1 MSSAVASSGAS
12 TSNCVL
18 RLELERQNEMKAR
31 LSLFRPQLENFA
43 RHKLFLDADLLE
55 LPKVKELVE
64 ENEGR
69 IPVTDDRWLAVQNIL
84 FDAVKDHANK
94 IEDDC
99 NGVIE
104 NAKTEALQ
112 AVKDRWFEK
121 RTQKWEERQEKREE
135 EKEARERQKEER
147 EADSDSNP
155 SDDSE
160 ESIYDP
166 HPSEYDDPPDHFEEL
181 DCLYNYDDDAHTW
194 LGIKEDEDRMPSR
207 LLSASS
213 LVQQECN
220 GIKKLTSYADI
231 LRRRALKPLPGESL
245 TYEPLAWCKEKI
257 TASGQIVETAMR
269 LLKYF
274 MLPIET
280 TMVYMAACGKA
291 FRCIRCYRGPA
302 SKGVKWP
309 ELVSI
314 GLVFLSRC
322 ISLMKYPKVQHFIT
336 HNEIFEELCRRNSY
350 VFIIIISFP
359 HPHIT
364 RQCS

>member
-1 MSSAVASSGAS
+1 MDIEYRRNQFSCISVRYFYLCFSLFCNSEKYKVQSADSDHNKCDSNGVSSSYHHAIVALSQRFYMSSLKSIELAERSSDSSGAS

-55 LPKVKELVE
+55 FPKVKELVE

-121 RTQKWEERQEKREE
+121 RTQKWEERQEKRQK

-166 HPSEYDDPPDHFEEL
+166 HPSEYDDPPDHFEE
-181 DCLYNYDDDAHTW
+181 T
-194 LGIKEDEDRMPSR
+194 R
-207 LLSASS
+207 LS
-213 LVQQECN
+213 LQ
-220 GIKKLTSYADI
+220 
-231 LRRRALKPLPGESL
+231 LRRRCP
-245 TYEPLAWCKEKI
+245 Y
-257 TASGQIVETAMR
+257 
-269 LLKYF
+269 
-274 MLPIET
+274 
-280 TMVYMAACGKA
+280 
-291 FRCIRCYRGPA
+291 
-302 SKGVKWP
+302 
-309 ELVSI
+309 LV
-314 GLVFLSRC
+314 
-322 ISLMKYPKVQHFIT
+322 
-336 HNEIFEELCRRNSY
+336 RN
-350 VFIIIISFP
+350 
-359 HPHIT
+359 
-364 RQCS
+364 